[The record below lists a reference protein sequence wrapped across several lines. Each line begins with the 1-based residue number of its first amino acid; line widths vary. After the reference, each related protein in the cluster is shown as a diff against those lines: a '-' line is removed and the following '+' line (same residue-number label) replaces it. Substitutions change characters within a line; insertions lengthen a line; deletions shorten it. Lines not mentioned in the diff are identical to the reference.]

1 MVKYL
6 CSMSD
11 IFASQSAF
19 LNRSLTLGILF
30 STVVRVAV
38 AAKLAIL
45 GISPSNSFV
54 LALRKALV
62 AN

>member
-1 MVKYL
+1 
-6 CSMSD
+6 MSD

-38 AAKLAIL
+38 AAKSAIL